1 MLKAMIIAQQAETV
15 RLQASVRAYETLIQ
29 ALKIRIAKL
38 QRQKV
43 GPSSEKIQREI
54 EQLEL
59 TLEDLEVAMAAADA
73 SHKTDEGD
81 EGEAPSLE
89 KTEPRRRGK
98 PRVDAATQRRSDA
111 ATPRER
117 IVLDPG
123 DHCPQCGEPL
133 RLLGEDV
140 SEMLDY
146 IAAKLKVVETVRLRK
161 SCRCCEKIVQA
172 PAPTRP
178 IYRGM
183 FGPSLIAHILVSKFD
198 DHLPLYRQGEI
209 FARFGA
215 DIPRSTLID
224 GCGAGI
230 ATLRPLSDL
239 IKAEIFRTDRLHVD
253 DTPIKVLD
261 LSRKSADPMTKGV
274 KEGRIWVYVRDDRPW
289 GGGDPPGVAY
299 YFSANRKGEHPQSHL
314 AGFSG
319 VLQADAYGG
328 FKKLYELSLNGDAR
342 IREAACWAH
351 LRRAFHDEWKATG
364 SAIAKDALDRIG
376 ALYEIEREIT
386 GKSAE
391 HRQRMRQEHSR
402 PRVEAFRAWCETQL
416 PRIPGKSDLARAM
429 RCALNRWPSFTLFLD
444 DGRVAIDN
452 NAAERAIKPVTLGRK
467 TIYSPAPTLEAII
480 SPTR

>member
-1 MLKAMIIAQQAETV
+1 MEWSPETLPDDPAMLKAMIIAQQAETA

-38 QRQKV
+38 QRQKF

-59 TLEDLEVAMAAADA
+59 TLEDLEVAMAAASVSND
-73 SHKTDEGD
+73 TDERD
-81 EGEAPSLE
+81 EDEAPSVE
-89 KTEPRRRGK
+89 KPEPRRRGK
-98 PRVDAATQRRSDA
+98 PRVDAT
-111 ATPRER
+111 TPRER

-123 DHCPQCGEPL
+123 GHCPQCGEPL

-140 SEMLDY
+140 SEILDY
-146 IAAKLKVVETVRLRK
+146 IAAKLKVVEIVRLKK
-161 SCRCCEKIVQA
+161 SCRCCEKVVQT

-209 FARFGA
+209 FSRLGA

-274 KEGRIWVYVRDDRPW
+274 KEGRIWVYVRDARPW

-328 FKKLYELSLNGDAR
+328 FKKLYEPSLNGEAR
-342 IREAACWAH
+342 IREAACGRIFAAPFTMSG
-351 LRRAFHDEWKATG
+351 RRRVRRSPRTRSTRLAPSTISSARSRASQPSTVSAPDKRIADQGSRPFALGAKLSFPASQAKA
-364 SAIAKDALDRIG
+364 IWP
-376 ALYEIEREIT
+376 
-386 GKSAE
+386 
-391 HRQRMRQEHSR
+391 RQCATPSTVGRHSR
-402 PRVEAFRAWCETQL
+402 SFSKMAASRSTT
-416 PRIPGKSDLARAM
+416 M
-429 RCALNRWPSFTLFLD
+429 RRSAPS
-444 DGRVAIDN
+444 GR
-452 NAAERAIKPVTLGRK
+452 
-467 TIYSPAPTLEAII
+467 
-480 SPTR
+480 